1 MIIPIKMSF
10 NRDGMKLSEETIE
23 ILPKHFLDAVI
34 NDAIEYIESL
44 SIQEAQNEKTHS
56 KSGAVRR
63 D

>member
-23 ILPKHFLDAVI
+23 IQPKHFLDAVI

-44 SIQEAQNEKTHS
+44 PNADTKKKQE
-56 KSGAVRR
+56 
-63 D
+63 